1 MSISILGISAYCH
14 DSAAALLRDG
24 EIVVAA
30 QEERFTRKK
39 YDARFPARAAR
50 WCLADAGLQLAQVD
64 TVVCHDS
71 GVAEA
76 RLRADL
82 AALAAADEGMGA
94 TGAALPSLLA
104 AEHARSHAA
113 SAFFP
118 SPFRR
123 AAVLCLDGVG
133 EWAATSAW
141 LGEDNRLL
149 RQWEVPFPHS
159 LGLLYSIFTE
169 YCGFKVN
176 SGEYKLMGL
185 APYGEPKY
193 VDLIRG
199 RLIEAED
206 DGTFR
211 LETAYFDFAPGVASI
226 NERFR
231 ELFGGQARTPEAPLA
246 QRHMDLARSV
256 QVVTEDVILKL
267 AHAVR
272 RQTGA
277 ENLCLAGDMAL
288 NCVAN
293 GRLLRE
299 GPFESIWVQPAAGD
313 AGGALG
319 AAMSI
324 WYETLGNAR
333 RRENGSDAMKGAYLG
348 PSYDDAATEVG
359 AGRRGCSL
367 AATRR
372 SRAVFPRREAAG
384 RRPRRRLDA
393 GPDGVRSSRS
403 RRALD
408 PRRSAQP
415 EDAVA
420 DEPED

>member
-1 MSISILGISAYCH
+1 M
-14 DSAAALLRDG
+14 
-24 EIVVAA
+24 ET
-30 QEERFTRKK
+30 QF
-39 YDARFPARAAR
+39 
-50 WCLADAGLQLAQVD
+50 
-64 TVVCHDS
+64 
-71 GVAEA
+71 
-76 RLRADL
+76 
-82 AALAAADEGMGA
+82 
-94 TGAALPSLLA
+94 
-104 AEHARSHAA
+104 
-113 SAFFP
+113 
-118 SPFRR
+118 
-123 AAVLCLDGVG
+123 
-133 EWAATSAW
+133 
-141 LGEDNRLL
+141 
-149 RQWEVPFPHS
+149 
-159 LGLLYSIFTE
+159 
-169 YCGFKVN
+169 
-176 SGEYKLMGL
+176 GEYKLMGL

-211 LETAYFDFAPGVASI
+211 LETAYFDFAPGVARI

-299 GPFESIWVQPAAGD
+299 GPFESIWIQPAAGD

-324 WYETLGNAR
+324 WYETLGNAC
-333 RRENGSDAMKGAYLG
+333 RRENGSDAMQGAYLG
-348 PSYDDAATEVG
+348 PSFDDAATEGALAGEGAVWEQLGDAELFFRVAKLLADGHVVG
-359 AGRRGCSL
+359 WMQGRME
-367 AATRR
+367 
-372 SRAVFPRREAAG
+372 F
-384 RRPRRRLDA
+384 
-393 GPDGVRSSRS
+393 GPARS

-420 DEPED
+420 DEPEDQASRVVPAVRASGSGRTRPRLLPA